1 MDEMFLLQ
9 AIPQTNHEQPK
20 IEDPV
25 GRLLHLGKTTKL
37 SLSRKFQVFWEFLL
51 KKLKH
56 FRLKLEC
63 IVKKLYF
70 YNKQFTGRILLW
82 HGYIQ
87 LSI

>member
-9 AIPQTNHEQPK
+9 AIPQTDHEQPK

-25 GRLLHLGKTTKL
+25 GQRVYFGTNTKL
-37 SLSRKFQVFWEFLL
+37 SLSRKFQVFIYFFGVFKLLLL
-51 KKLKH
+51 KNYSSA
-56 FRLKLEC
+56 
-63 IVKKLYF
+63 I
-70 YNKQFTGRILLW
+70 NSFTGRILLW